1 MHTQGILLRSL
12 TLDDV
17 LITSDG
23 GIKLIDFFYSKE
35 LENSMSELSNK
46 SMVTSIFP
54 PESQEKNIYN
64 FKSVKIF
71 YIFLGLLYIRNIFLQ
86 NYFRITT
93 L

>member
-1 MHTQGILLRSL
+1 M
-12 TLDDV
+12 
-17 LITSDG
+17 
-23 GIKLIDFFYSKE
+23 F
-35 LENSMSELSNK
+35 ELSNK
-46 SMVTSIFP
+46 STVTSIFP

-64 FKSVKIF
+64 FKSVKFF